1 MKKNFALLS
10 VVFLAS
16 AAAAQVRFQGTLD
29 QAVAKA
35 RTEKKLVI
43 VDFYGS
49 G

>member
-1 MKKNFALLS
+1 MKKAFACIS
-10 VVFLAS
+10 VLALVS
-16 AAAAQVRFQGTLD
+16 AVAAQVRFQGTLD